1 MNAPR
6 ILSFLI
12 AAGSCAPLLADPPAT
27 KPADPAMDFFLN
39 SASKPATNPSADV
52 PTTQP
57 AALENKNAADD
68 ARPVVI
74 TLSDGKTVTG
84 QATTTTDKPVR
95 IWDDTIKDYHDVPF
109 ALIKSVN
116 AIVNWERDE
125 PEWQFKESGSDVKVF
140 TGRTYP
146 ARETSYEVV
155 LLNGEKI
162 TGDVAAPI
170 YVDVGDQS
178 KTFVLHKRDK
188 GDLGQK
194 LTDLVYVKQIE
205 FTGK

>member
-12 AAGSCAPLLADPPAT
+12 AAGLCVLLLADPPAT

-39 SASKPATNPSADV
+39 SAAKPATNPSADV